1 VLRPE
6 TPESSLA
13 PRLCAA
19 GIQPSAQ
26 RLAIGAYVLFTEDH
40 PSAEEVLAKMSQ
52 RERGHLGSGGRPS
65 SSGLPMISRATVY
78 NTLNLF
84 VQKGLLRELIIEEGH
99 VVFDPRL
106 DVHHHFVD
114 TSTGRIFDL
123 PVGSVPLGPMQGLE
137 DFLVQEVQVVVRGTL
152 RAKSG
157 VAQGEGARARMSLG
171 RRAGRR

>member
-1 VLRPE
+1 MLRPE

-40 PSAEEVLAKMSQ
+40 PSAEEVLAKMSE
-52 RERGHLGSGGRPS
+52 RERGQLG

-123 PVGSVPLGPMQGLE
+123 PIGSVPLGPMQGLE

-157 VAQGEGARARMSLG
+157 VAQGEGARSRMSLG
-171 RRAGRR
+171 RRAGRRQKRS